1 MSREAIAAR
10 AKYLCD
16 SIASANGVALVLRNY
31 AIPEAGV
38 PAAMLPAIIILDGN
52 EENTGVAYGN
62 KRPASAPQIILLHME
77 ILVSVIAPYEAIGSQ
92 LNSISLAIINALRDD
107 GTFVALTFEGEGA
120 RYMGTEM
127 GLAQADDTVGYH
139 KLNFDIRYKL

>member
-1 MSREAIAAR
+1 MSREAIVAR

-16 SIASANGVALVLRNY
+16 SIASENGVLRVLRNY
-31 AIPEAGV
+31 AIPDAGM
-38 PAAMLPAIIILDGN
+38 PSELLPAIVIVDGN

-77 ILVSVIAPYEAIGSQ
+77 ILVSAIAPYEAIGGQ
-92 LNSISLAIINALRDD
+92 LNSISLAIINALRGD

-120 RYMGTEM
+120 RYMGMEM